1 MIAACLEIRALKII
15 IAAQQTQF
23 TKDNVNDEAVDSYAL

>member
-15 IAAQQTQF
+15 IAARQTQF
-23 TKDNVNDEAVDSYAL
+23 TKDNVNDEAADSYAL